1 MHLDQSTIFLTLSNL
16 CFFVFSSFMDFFV
29 FSINF
34 IFFFRFWYEALLCL
48 STFNLF
54 FLFVPM
60 HYHDVYW
67 VLLFFL
73 LFLVR
78 GDTSAQS
85 VQPVFLN

>member
-1 MHLDQSTIFLTLSNL
+1 MHLDQSTMFLTLSNL
-16 CFFVFSSFMDFFV
+16 CFFVFSSFMDFLCFSSFMDFFV

-67 VLLFFL
+67 VLFF
-73 LFLVR
+73 FFV
-78 GDTSAQS
+78 
-85 VQPVFLN
+85 VFSEG